1 VGDVTLD
8 LPLATLLAVLL
19 GSVRAAAWLAI
30 CPPFSSRGIPGPA
43 KALLAIA
50 LALPMAPQVARTL
63 SPTLPI
69 ERLLVAM
76 ALEVV
81 TGATLGFCTYL
92 VVVAIQSAGSLI
104 DLFGGFS
111 VAFAFDP
118 LANTGNS
125 VLGRF
130 YNLLTITLLFAT
142 DAHQM
147 IFSGFARSYRA
158 LPVTQTLSTPVLQQ
172 ALTVGLGQMFL
183 AALQIAGPLIAIL
196 FLADV
201 ALGLLSRV
209 SPALNAFGLGFPAKI
224 LLTLILTASAMP
236 LLPSVLARLVD
247 SSVQLVLSLL
257 EPP

>member
-1 VGDVTLD
+1 VSVD
-8 LPLATLLAVLL
+8 LPLATLLAILL

-43 KALLAIA
+43 KALLALAI
-50 LALPMAPQVARTL
+50 ALPMAPRVAQTI

-92 VVVAIQSAGSLI
+92 IVVAVQSAGSLI
-104 DLFGGFS
+104 DLFGGFA

-130 YNLLTITLLFAT
+130 YNLITIVLLFAT
-142 DAHQM
+142 GAHQM

-158 LPVTQTLSTPVLQQ
+158 LPVTETLSMPVLQR
-172 ALTVGLGQMFL
+172 ALTVGIGQMFL
-183 AALQIAGPLIAIL
+183 ASLQIAGPLIAIL
-196 FLADV
+196 FLTDV

-224 LLTLILTASAMP
+224 LLTLVVAATAMT
-236 LLPSVLARLVD
+236 LLPSALSRLVD
-247 SSVQLVLSLL
+247 SAVQLVLSLL
-257 EPP
+257 EVP